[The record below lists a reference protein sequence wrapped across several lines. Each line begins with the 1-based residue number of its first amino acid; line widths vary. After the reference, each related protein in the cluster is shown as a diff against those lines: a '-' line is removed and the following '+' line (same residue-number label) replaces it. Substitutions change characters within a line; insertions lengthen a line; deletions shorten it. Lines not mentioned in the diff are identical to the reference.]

1 MAGVSAKRIQLGPVV
16 AEPASDL
23 STRMA
28 ILLWGLATVGKS
40 TFAATAPGHKLW
52 LSFGDNEHVSIAHRK
67 DVTVAPLHGLGLE
80 DLFRH
85 AQNDDPFG
93 LDKAL
98 AENEHITTVVAD
110 SITALTFRALQK
122 AVKDGVGA
130 SRNFKPSMEQ
140 PGKSAYGGRNG
151 IVLETVTG
159 LLRVT
164 AKHGVHLILT
174 AHEADA
180 STRKDDMGND
190 IIDYVSVMLGG
201 QLVNNMTY
209 RLSEIWY
216 MSESSGKR
224 MLAVRPVRRR
234 RPMKTRMFSGLDA
247 AEFELTDDAD
257 KPDKGQMTIASWY
270 DKWADGGYEK
280 INVPRGR
287 AR

>member
-1 MAGVSAKRIQLGPVV
+1 VTVAKKIQLGPVL

-67 DVTVAPLHGLGLE
+67 DVTVAPLHGLGLD
-80 DLFRH
+80 DLFKH
-85 AQNDDPFG
+85 AQSDDPLG

-180 STRKDDMGND
+180 STKKDDMGND

-216 MSESSGKR
+216 MSESSGR
-224 MLAVRPVRRR
+224 RTLAVRPTRRR
-234 RPMKTRMFSGLDA
+234 RPMKTRMFSGLDEP
-247 AEFELTDDAD
+247 EFVLTYDAD

-280 INVPRGR
+280 ISVPKGK

>member
-1 MAGVSAKRIQLGPVV
+1 VVAAKRIQLGPVV

-52 LSFGDNEHVSIAHRK
+52 LSFGDNEHVSVAHRK
-67 DVTVAPLHGLGLE
+67 DVTVAALHGLNLE
-80 DLFRH
+80 DLFKH
-85 AQNDDPFG
+85 AQSDDPFG

-247 AEFELTDDAD
+247 AEFELTYDAD

-270 DKWADGGYEK
+270 TKWADGGYEK
-280 INVPRGR
+280 IGVPKGR

>member
-1 MAGVSAKRIQLGPVV
+1 VAAVRKIKLGPVT
-16 AEPASDL
+16 AEPAGEL

-28 ILLWGLATVGKS
+28 ILLWGLATVGKT

-52 LSFGDNEHVSIAHRK
+52 LSFGDNEHVSIACRK
-67 DVTVAPLHGLGLE
+67 DVIVAPLHGLSLD
-80 DLFRH
+80 DLFKH
-85 AQNDDPFG
+85 AQSDDPFG

-98 AENEHITTVVAD
+98 SENEDITTVVAD

-122 AVKDGVGA
+122 AVKDGVGG
-130 SRNFKPSMEQ
+130 SRNFSPTMQQ
-140 PGKSAYGGRNG
+140 PGMSAYGGRNG

-180 STRKDDMGND
+180 STKKDDKGND
-190 IIDYVSVMLGG
+190 IIDYVTTMLGG
-201 QLVNNMTY
+201 QLVNNMTH

-216 MSESSGKR
+216 MSESSSGR
-224 MLAVRPVRRR
+224 MLAVRPTRRR
-234 RPMKTRMFSGLDA
+234 RPMKTRMFSGLDDP
-247 AEFELTDDAD
+247 EFKLTYDAD
-257 KPDKGQMTIASWY
+257 KPDKGQMTIAKWY
-270 DKWADGGYEK
+270 DQWVASGYEK
-280 INVPRGR
+280 IGVPRANGK

>member
-1 MAGVSAKRIQLGPVV
+1 MVAAKRIQLGPVV

-52 LSFGDNEHVSIAHRK
+52 LSFGDNEHVSVAHRK
-67 DVTVAPLHGLGLE
+67 DVTVAALHGLNLE
-80 DLFRH
+80 DLFKH
-85 AQNDDPFG
+85 AQSDDPFG

-247 AEFELTDDAD
+247 AEFELTYDAD

-270 DKWADGGYEK
+270 TKWADGGYEK
-280 INVPRGR
+280 IGVPKGR

>member
-1 MAGVSAKRIQLGPVV
+1 
-16 AEPASDL
+16 
-23 STRMA
+23 MA

-52 LSFGDNEHVSIAHRK
+52 LSFGDNEHVSVAHRK
-67 DVTVAPLHGLGLE
+67 DVTVAALHGLNLE
-80 DLFRH
+80 DLFKH
-85 AQNDDPFG
+85 AQSDDPFG

-247 AEFELTDDAD
+247 AEFELMYDAD

-270 DKWADGGYEK
+270 TKWADGGYEK
-280 INVPRGR
+280 IGVPKGR